1 MKTSVLSELS
11 IKSLFLFLV
20 IGQQTATARPN
31 QPTLDLMPNRGILI
45 RTTSGHNNGVITKE
59 HRIVTGLRYEN
70 KRLGNAVN
78 LLELIYLPD
87 GTKRKHKVHIVSSD
101 VAFVGGLERQNVKC
115 EWRPIGWAPL
125 QQDEMQISAE
135 YTIIDC
141 LYKKHVYKKQYFPT
155 RWSLWIKTDSL
166 DYGNHYS
173 REKDYIFKGKD
184 KSG

>member
-1 MKTSVLSELS
+1 MKMSLLNNFS
-11 IKSLFLFLV
+11 IKYFFLFLI

-78 LLELIYLPD
+78 LLELMYLPD
-87 GTKRKHKVHIVSSD
+87 GTKKKHKVHIVSSD

-115 EWRPIGWAPL
+115 EWKPIGWAPL
-125 QQDEMQISAE
+125 QLDELQINAE
-135 YTIIDC
+135 YTIINC
-141 LYKKHVYKKQYFPT
+141 LYKKHFFPT
-155 RWSLWIKTDSL
+155 RWTLWVRSDSL
-166 DYGNHYS
+166 DYGSHYF
-173 REKDYIFKGKD
+173 REQDYIFEDKD
-184 KSG
+184 KRD